1 MRVLFCTNLPSPYR
15 VDFFN
20 ELGKLCDLTVCYE
33 RKSSSE
39 RDSKW
44 TSKSSGT
51 YIEEFLNLQPVGTDK
66 SKGSALRKYVKMHRF
81 DLLIF
86 TNYVSEAC
94 MEAIVYCKLHRI
106 PYCIEYDGGFN
117 KTDPLPKKMFKQ
129 FLLKKAKAHLTTCDT
144 HVRYLEYLGIDRKN
158 IYKYPFTS
166 LCQSDLDHAQKKGK
180 EGKEEYRQKLGMI
193 ESKIVISVGRFSYD
207 RGYGKGYDIVMKL
220 AEQTSDDIS
229 FYIIGDEPTEEFQK
243 IKEDKQLTNVHF
255 VGFKTKNE
263 LEEYYLAAD
272 LFVLF
277 TRGDIWGLVIN
288 EAMAYSLPII
298 TTEMCLAGTELVNN
312 LQNGFLVSLDNI
324 EDIKQ
329 KISYLLHNEDTREQ
343 YANRSF
349 ELIQKYTVEKMA
361 ETHIHIFE
369 DIIAQ

>member
-1 MRVLFCTNLPSPYR
+1 MKVLFCTNLPSPYR

-44 TSKSSGT
+44 ISKSSGT
-51 YIEEFLNLQPVGTDK
+51 YTEEFLNLQPVGTDK
-66 SKGSALRKYVKMHRF
+66 SKGSALRKYVKTHRF

-94 MEAIVYCKLHRI
+94 MEAITYCKLHHI
-106 PYCIEYDGGFN
+106 PYCVEYDGGFN
-117 KTDPLPKKMFKQ
+117 KTDPLPKKLLKQ
-129 FLLKKAKAHLTTCDT
+129 FLLKKAKAHLTTCDI
-144 HVRYLEYLGIDRKN
+144 HIEYLERLGIDRKN

-166 LCQSDLDHAQKKGK
+166 LHKSDLEHAQEKIKDGK
-180 EGKEEYRQKLGMI
+180 EKYRQKLGMT
-193 ESKIVISVGRFSYD
+193 ENKIVISVGRFSYD

-220 AEQTSDDIS
+220 AEQMRDNIG
-229 FYIIGDEPTEEFQK
+229 FYIIGDEPTEEFLE

-255 VGFKTKNE
+255 VGFKTKGE

-288 EAMAYSLPII
+288 EAMAYSLPVI
-298 TTEMCLAGTELVNN
+298 TTEVCLAGTELVNN
-312 LQNGFLVSLDNI
+312 LQNGFLVGLDNV
-324 EDIKQ
+324 EDKRK
-329 KISYLLHNEDTREQ
+329 KINYLLRNNETRDQ
-343 YANRSF
+343 YASRSF
-349 ELIQKYTVEKMA
+349 ELIQKYTIEKMA
-361 ETHIHIFE
+361 ETHIDIFE

>member
-1 MRVLFCTNLPSPYR
+1 MKVLFCVNLPSPYR

-51 YIEEFLNLQPVGTDK
+51 YTEEFLKLQPVGTDK
-66 SKGSALRKYVKMHRF
+66 SKGSALRKYIKTHRF

-94 MEAIVYCKLHRI
+94 MEAIIYCKLHHI
-106 PYCIEYDGGFN
+106 PYCVEYDGGFN
-117 KTDPLPKKMFKQ
+117 KTDPLPKRMLKQ

-144 HVRYLEYLGIDRKN
+144 HIRYLESLGIERKN

-166 LCQSDLDHAQKKGK
+166 LHKSDLDHAQDKVKA
-180 EGKEEYRQKLGMI
+180 GKEEYRQKLGMT
-193 ESKIVISVGRFSYD
+193 ESKIVISVGRFSYE

-220 AEQTSDDIS
+220 AEQMRDDIG
-229 FYIIGDEPTEEFQK
+229 FYIIGDEPTEEFRM
-243 IKEDKQLTNVHF
+243 IKEDKQLMKVHF
-255 VGFKTKNE
+255 VGFKTKDE

-288 EAMAYSLPII
+288 EAMAYSLPVI
-298 TTEMCLAGTELVNN
+298 TTEVCLAGTELVNN
-312 LQNGFLVSLDNI
+312 LQNGFLVSLDNV

-329 KISYLLHNEDTREQ
+329 KISYLLQNDDTRDQ
-343 YANRSF
+343 YASRSF
-349 ELIQKYTVEKMA
+349 ELIQRYTIEEMA
-361 ETHIHIFE
+361 EKHKQIFD
-369 DIIAQ
+369 DIIA